1 MRETIRD
8 PHKGWKLMTMILA
21 AAVLVLSLAS
31 LFISDIISLSFG
43 ALLLGALMC
52 TASGILAL
60 SKGRKVLGY
69 FCAVLAGG
77 FLVLFIIGL
86 IWLIW

>member
-1 MRETIRD
+1 MKGTIRD

-21 AAVLVLSLAS
+21 AAVLVLSLTA
-31 LFISDIISLSFG
+31 LFVSKSVSISLS

-60 SKGRKVLGY
+60 SKERKVVGY

-77 FLVLFIIGL
+77 FLVLFIMGI
-86 IWLIW
+86 IWMIW